1 MLHPLGLLIN
11 YSKYT
16 IVMEPLKTDYKNGYI
31 DQNTFKIFNQTAI
44 NLTLMSQSILEQVS
58 YSVLG

>member
-1 MLHPLGLLIN
+1 
-11 YSKYT
+11 
-16 IVMEPLKTDYKNGYI
+16 MEPLKTDYKNGYI